1 MREKLKPLYEL
12 QQLDLQLAKAQK
24 AKASLDD
31 GSSKRQQVEAARA
44 EVEKAEKLLHEATTE
59 MHDKDLNLKTVET
72 KQKSF
77 RDKLYGGTVSNP
89 KELESMEKEVEM
101 LGRQKDKLEE
111 RILELLDTVEEHQS
125 SLAAA
130 QAALKR
136 QEDECAAYIRKL
148 RDDDAALDA
157 RIRELSAAREK
168 ALTTVDP
175 ALLKRYGSMR
185 AHAGGVVVSKL
196 EDGHCSACHTQMT
209 SGFIRAVQAD
219 QELHTCDNCGRM
231 LYWEP

>member
-31 GSSKRQQVEAARA
+31 GSSKKQQVESARA
-44 EVEKAEKLLHEATTE
+44 EVEKADKLLHEATSE
-59 MHDKDLNLKTVET
+59 MHDKDLNLKSVEE

-89 KELESMEKEVEM
+89 KELDNMEKEVEM

-111 RILELLDTVEEHQS
+111 RILELLDMVEERKTI
-125 SLAAA
+125 LASA
-130 QAALKR
+130 QAASKQ
-136 QEDECAAYIRKL
+136 QEDEYAAYMQKL
-148 RDDDAALDA
+148 RDDGAALDA
-157 RIRELSAAREK
+157 RIRALSADREK
-168 ALTTVDP
+168 TLPSVDP
-175 ALLKRYGSMR
+175 ALFKRYTSMK
-185 AHAGGVVVSKL
+185 AHAGGVVVAKL

-209 SGFIRAVQAD
+209 SGFVRTVQAD
-219 QELHTCDNCGRM
+219 KELNTCDNCGRM